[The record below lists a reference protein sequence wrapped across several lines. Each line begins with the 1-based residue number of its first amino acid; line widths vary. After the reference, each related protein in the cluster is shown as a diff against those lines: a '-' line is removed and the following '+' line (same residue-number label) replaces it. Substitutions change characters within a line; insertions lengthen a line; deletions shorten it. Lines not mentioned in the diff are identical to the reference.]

1 MLLSSLNFM
10 FLASYLQTYFANA
23 SLSVPSSDGALDGTT
38 GEMDRAGTSHSPS
51 PTKDLPPPSY
61 IGFTTRNFFI
71 CKDREPPPPI
81 AWLSSIHS
89 PPTSMPPPL
98 RRKIPPPKW
107 RSSQICPRSYHH
119 IQRRTTRSRRTR
131 STLYY
136 SITRSDVVQDDGGQL
151 RLKIFSIQNR
161 SMISEGACRRSVS
174 RFNFP
179 S

>member
-1 MLLSSLNFM
+1 MCSSHCNMTTMLLSSLNFM

-81 AWLSSIHS
+81 AWLSSTHS

-107 RSSQICPRSYHH
+107 EELLDLSPELPPHLKTNGAKQAN
-119 IQRRTTRSRRTR
+119 TLDALLLDLLTRFDKTMV
-131 STLYY
+131 
-136 SITRSDVVQDDGGQL
+136 DNQG
-151 RLKIFSIQNR
+151 
-161 SMISEGACRRSVS
+161 
-174 RFNFP
+174 
-179 S
+179 

>member
-1 MLLSSLNFM
+1 MCSSHCNMTTMLLSSLNFM

-23 SLSVPSSDGALDGTT
+23 SLSWPSSDGALDGTT

-71 CKDREPPPPI
+71 CKDRELPPPI
-81 AWLSSIHS
+81 AWLSSTHS

-107 RSSQICPRSYHH
+107 EELLDLSPELPPHLKTNGAKQAN
-119 IQRRTTRSRRTR
+119 TLDALLLDLLTRFDKTMV
-131 STLYY
+131 
-136 SITRSDVVQDDGGQL
+136 DNQG
-151 RLKIFSIQNR
+151 
-161 SMISEGACRRSVS
+161 
-174 RFNFP
+174 
-179 S
+179 